1 MFLSRLR
8 NILSVVGTDALKK
21 TRKDDDRSKKSKEEV
36 MVSLVLSVL
45 RETGMI
51 PFEVLILTISS
62 TSRTLGFGQSVDF
75 HVIPPCS
82 FCVAHFSK
90 TVAMC
95 YLNQKC

>member
-45 RETGMI
+45 GETGMI
-51 PFEVLILTISS
+51 PFEMPYFDGLFDVQGSWFWSVFGFSCHPFILLL
-62 TSRTLGFGQSVDF
+62 R
-75 HVIPPCS
+75 C
-82 FCVAHFSK
+82 
-90 TVAMC
+90 
-95 YLNQKC
+95 

>member
-45 RETGMI
+45 REIGMI
-51 PFEVLILTISS
+51 PFEVPYFDDLFYVQDSWFWS
-62 TSRTLGFGQSVDF
+62 VRGFS
-75 HVIPPCS
+75 
-82 FCVAHFSK
+82 
-90 TVAMC
+90 C
-95 YLNQKC
+95 YLSMLLLCCPF